1 MHHDTHVMIKQFSFK
16 HTRMLSIF
24 IKTDNIQRLG
34 MSTLHCHAHRR
45 KQEQKQEG
53 MMSYHNQKDQNT

>member
-1 MHHDTHVMIKQFSFK
+1 
-16 HTRMLSIF
+16 
-24 IKTDNIQRLG
+24 